1 MSESQAKW
9 DRRYQ
14 QCRDELP
21 NAAEVLAQNQHLL
34 PKTGTALDLACGL
47 GANAILL
54 ARAGL
59 NVTAQDISPVAIQQ
73 LQQTARQSGVEI
85 NAEVCDVMITPP
97 SAEQYNVIVVSY
109 FLERSLAPALINALK
124 PGGLLFY
131 QTWCLHKTAERGPTN
146 PDFLLAE
153 NELLSLFADLTVRIY
168 REESGLGDVS
178 QGFRDRAMMV
188 AERVV

>member
-1 MSESQAKW
+1 MTENQAKW

-14 QCRDELP
+14 QSGREIP
-21 NAAEVLAQNQHLL
+21 AAAEVLTQNQHLL
-34 PKTGTALDLACGL
+34 PATGTALDLACGL
-47 GANAILL
+47 GANAQFM
-54 ARAGL
+54 AQAGL
-59 NVTAQDISPVAIQQ
+59 NVTAQDLSPVAIQQ
-73 LQQTARQSGVEI
+73 LQQTAQQSGLAI

-146 PDFLLAE
+146 PDFLLAD

-168 REESGLGDVS
+168 REETNLGDVT
-178 QGFRDRAMMV
+178 QGFRDRAMLV
-188 AERVV
+188 AERII

>member
-1 MSESQAKW
+1 MTECQAKW

-14 QCRDELP
+14 QPRGEIP
-21 NAAEVLAQNQHLL
+21 TVAEVLTQNQHLL
-34 PKTGTALDLACGL
+34 PATGTALDLACGL
-47 GANAILL
+47 GANAQFL
-54 ARAGL
+54 AQAGL

-73 LQQTARQSGVEI
+73 LQQTAQQSGLAI
-85 NAEVCDVMITPP
+85 NAEVCDVMITPL

-131 QTWCLHKTAERGPTN
+131 QTWCRHKTAERGPTN
-146 PDFLLAE
+146 PNFLLAD
-153 NELLSLFADLTVRIY
+153 NELLCLFADLNVRIY
-168 REESGLGDVS
+168 REETNLGDVT
-178 QGFRDRAMMV
+178 QGFRDRAMLV